1 MEPSTLSESGKR
13 RFGSVAIVGFGLIG
27 ASIARAI
34 HRSDGD
40 VRVLAVDASA
50 DACSKAKQLGIVCDA
65 VLPDDPAFR
74 EFVENEAD
82 LVVLAVPVDEAQ
94 AYLESLASWSF
105 GGLITD
111 TLSTKT
117 SVSELADKILPY
129 PERYIPGH
137 PMAGSEVNG
146 IEGSRSDLFEGAHW
160 ILCPNESTD
169 PDLFASLHELVTGL
183 GARVISLPRQDH
195 DNAIAVVSHVP
206 HIMASS
212 LVQLA
217 SRHADEQRSLMRLA
231 AGGFKDSTR
240 IAAGSPELWCG
251 ISFDN
256 SQALSE
262 GLSEIQQIIQQF
274 KDALDSGD
282 RAGLTSLLAEAASV
296 RRSLPATWVPSTE
309 RLLEVRIP
317 MTDRPGVVAEVT
329 TIASSVGCNIQSIE
343 IDHVTESSA
352 VLSLVLTDEGDVGQL
367 SLKLIDAGFA
377 VSFSPLSAKEHVHVD

>member
-1 MEPSTLSESGKR
+1 MEPSALPESGKR
-13 RFGSVAIVGFGLIG
+13 RFGSIAIVGFGLIG
-27 ASIARAI
+27 ASIARAVLKA
-34 HRSDGD
+34 DPD
-40 VRVLAVDASA
+40 VRILAVDASA
-50 DACSKAKQLGIVCDA
+50 DACRKARELEIAQIA
-65 VLPDDPAFR
+65 VLPGDPAFR
-74 EFVENEAD
+74 AFVEDEAD
-82 LVVLAVPVDEAQ
+82 LVILAVPVDEART
-94 AYLESLASWSF
+94 YLGLLAQWSF
-105 GGLITD
+105 QGLITD

-117 SVSELADKILPY
+117 SVSKLADEVLPY

-146 IEGSRSDLFEGAHW
+146 IEGSRADLFEGAHW
-160 ILCPNESTD
+160 ILCPDEATD

-183 GARVISLPRQDH
+183 GARVVSLPRADH

-206 HIMASS
+206 HIVASS

-256 SQALSE
+256 CQALSQ
-262 GLSEIQQIIQQF
+262 GLSEMQQIIQQF
-274 KDALDSGD
+274 KDSLDAGD

-367 SLKLIDAGFA
+367 SFKLIDAGFA
-377 VSFSPLSAKEHVHVD
+377 VSFSPLSAKEHVHVG